1 MGRYDDIINLQ
12 HHVSATRKPMSM
24 ESRAAQ
30 FAPFAALTG
39 HGDAINET
47 ARLTS
52 ERIELSPDE
61 QRELSMQLNFLIENI
76 SLHPIVTFT
85 LFQADPLKS
94 GGKYVRITGVIKK
107 YVEYDNIVVLLDN
120 QTIRIADIIAIDSE
134 LPGQILTYP

>member
-1 MGRYDDIINLQ
+1 MGRYDDIINLP
-12 HHVSATRKPMSM
+12 HHVSTTRKPMSM

-61 QRELSMQLNFLIENI
+61 QRELSMQLNFLIENM
-76 SLHPIVTFT
+76 SLHPMVTFT

-120 QTIRIADIIAIDSE
+120 QTIRIADIVAIDCE
-134 LPGQILTYP
+134 LPGQILMYP